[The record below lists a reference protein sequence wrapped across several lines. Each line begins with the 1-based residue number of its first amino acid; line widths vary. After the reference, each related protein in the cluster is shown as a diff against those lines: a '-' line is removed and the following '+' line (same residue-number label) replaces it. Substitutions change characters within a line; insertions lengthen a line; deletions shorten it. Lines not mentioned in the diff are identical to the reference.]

1 MKANK
6 SSDKRLEALVNRMF
20 EKSLRS
26 KHLNDTIGIAIECNR
41 FDIMEKAI
49 SMSTRI
55 GDTLQYCLRV
65 CIILI

>member
-1 MKANK
+1 MK
-6 SSDKRLEALVNRMF
+6 SSPWL
-20 EKSLRS
+20 
-26 KHLNDTIGIAIECNR
+26 TITSSFR

-65 CIILI
+65 SIYLG